1 MIKDSGERTE
11 FSTGAVRDMKRGVG
25 RMDLLPWYGIME
37 VSKHCEEGAEKYGEH
52 NVDKGIPLHSL
63 CDSAARHLAK
73 FIAGETDEDHLR
85 AACWN
90 LLWALN
96 QQKTHPEL
104 YDLYSHKEKV
114 EDTESTTDET
124 CGEAPRPLTRG
135 EILQRCKEAQD
146 VYVVSKSEMFR
157 SGWHYL
163 QFANPDNEG
172 DPLSVFMYPLKGEGH
187 KSFLYTPEKFEVYD
201 ADPSESLKETK
212 DYGIKPKEPTA
223 IEPLTEDELRDM
235 DGFSVYIVSKHAG
248 VPSDWW
254 TILLDGNQKIIV
266 KNHTD
271 NRLEFYDSKWME
283 AYLND
288 PKNAL
293 KPNENKVKEPTAIE
307 PLSRELLLG
316 MNGRFVY
323 LIQSLSFGRPNEDM
337 FDFVPFGWVRIK
349 IIDDDVFI
357 VSEDENQNAV
367 SEQKFDPSWMN
378 CYVTNPLLRRRSDIY
393 D

>member
-1 MIKDSGERTE
+1 MIKDSGARTE

-85 AACWN
+85 AAAWN

-96 QQKTHPEL
+96 QRTTHPEL
-104 YDLYSHKEKV
+104 DDLYSHKEMV
-114 EDTESTTDET
+114 EDTESTVDET
-124 CGEAPRPLTRG
+124 CGEAPRPLTRD
-135 EILQRCKEAQD
+135 EILQRCREAQD

-163 QFANPDNEG
+163 QFAIPEDKS
-172 DPLSVFMYPLKGEGH
+172 DPLSVFMCPLEGEWYRMV
-187 KSFLYTPEKFEVYD
+187 LYTPEEFEVYD

-212 DYGIKPKEPTA
+212 DNDIKPKEPTA
-223 IEPLTEDELRDM
+223 IEPL
-235 DGFSVYIVSKHAG
+235 SK
-248 VPSDWW
+248 
-254 TILLDGNQKIIV
+254 
-266 KNHTD
+266 
-271 NRLEFYDSKWME
+271 
-283 AYLND
+283 
-288 PKNAL
+288 
-293 KPNENKVKEPTAIE
+293 
-307 PLSRELLLG
+307 ELLLG

-323 LIQSLSFGRPNEDM
+323 LVQSSNGVFMNS
-337 FDFVPFGWVRIK
+337 GWVRIK
-349 IIDDDVFI
+349 VDGNDIIIAKDDDEGNTIWEKPWV
-357 VSEDENQNAV
+357 NG
-367 SEQKFDPSWMN
+367 KTN
-378 CYVTNPLLRRRSDIY
+378 CYVTDPKLLRKDDIR

>member
-73 FIAGETDEDHLR
+73 FICGEIDEDHLR

-96 QQKTHPEL
+96 QRKTHPEL
-104 YDLYSHKEKV
+104 DDLYSHKEMVEKV
-114 EDTESTTDET
+114 RNVIDEFNKAKENGELVFTDTESTAGET
-124 CGEAPRPLTRG
+124 RREAPRPLTRD
-135 EILQRCKEAQD
+135 EIIQRCREAQD

-163 QFANPDNEG
+163 QFAIPEDKS
-172 DPLSVFMYPLKGEGH
+172 DPLRVFMCPLEGEWY
-187 KSFLYTPEKFEVYD
+187 KMVLYTPEEFKVYD
-201 ADPSESLKETK
+201 TDPSENLKETK
-212 DYGIKPKEPTA
+212 DNDIKPKEPTA
-223 IEPLTEDELRDM
+223 IEPL
-235 DGFSVYIVSKHAG
+235 SK
-248 VPSDWW
+248 
-254 TILLDGNQKIIV
+254 
-266 KNHTD
+266 
-271 NRLEFYDSKWME
+271 
-283 AYLND
+283 
-288 PKNAL
+288 
-293 KPNENKVKEPTAIE
+293 
-307 PLSRELLLG
+307 ELLLG

-323 LIQSLSFGRPNEDM
+323 LVLNNNGIYMDI
-337 FDFVPFGWVRIK
+337 GWVRIK
-349 IIDDDVFI
+349 IDGNDIFI
-357 VSEDENQNAV
+357 VKEVNEGNVIWEKPWTND
-367 SEQKFDPSWMN
+367 KTN
-378 CYVTNPLLRRRSDIY
+378 CYVTNPKLLGKDDIH

>member
-96 QQKTHPEL
+96 QRKTHPEL
-104 YDLYSHKEKV
+104 DDLYSHKEN
-114 EDTESTTDET
+114 TAGET
-124 CGEAPRPLTRG
+124 RREAPRPLTRD
-135 EILQRCKEAQD
+135 EILQRCRDAQD

-163 QFANPDNEG
+163 QFAIPEDKS
-172 DPLSVFMYPLKGEGH
+172 DPLRVFMCPLEGEWY
-187 KSFLYTPEKFEVYD
+187 KMVLYTPEEFEVYD
-201 ADPSESLKETK
+201 TDPSESLKETK
-212 DYGIKPKEPTA
+212 DNGIEPKEPTA
-223 IEPLTEDELRDM
+223 IEPL
-235 DGFSVYIVSKHAG
+235 SK
-248 VPSDWW
+248 
-254 TILLDGNQKIIV
+254 
-266 KNHTD
+266 
-271 NRLEFYDSKWME
+271 
-283 AYLND
+283 
-288 PKNAL
+288 
-293 KPNENKVKEPTAIE
+293 
-307 PLSRELLLG
+307 ELLLG

-323 LIQSLSFGRPNEDM
+323 LMQSVSLGRPKEDIN
-337 FDFVPFGWVRIK
+337 DNVELGWVRVK
-349 IIDDDVFI
+349 VVEDDIFI
-357 VSEDENQNAV
+357 VSEDDDQNVVAEV
-367 SEQKFDPSWMN
+367 KFDPSWMR
-378 CYVTNPLLRRRSDIY
+378 CYITNPITKKKE
-393 D
+393 